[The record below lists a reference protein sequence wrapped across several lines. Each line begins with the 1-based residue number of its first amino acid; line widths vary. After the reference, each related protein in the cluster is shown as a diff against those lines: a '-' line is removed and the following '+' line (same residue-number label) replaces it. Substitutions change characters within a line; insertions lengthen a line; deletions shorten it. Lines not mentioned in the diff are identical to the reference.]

1 MAASMNHVQY
11 NCIIIIIIDDTWAT
25 SLQLL
30 QVTDCR
36 SFGKASGYLSQ
47 HKFLRKGGREGGRE
61 EGSGREGRREWEGGK
76 KGVGER
82 GEGREGGRE
91 RCNVVIL
98 PTIEIDIFYNG
109 DIVRTTKHQNK
120 IPTNISS
127 HTIVHIVHVE
137 NERKSFY
144 MYMYITYIYLIFHKI
159 SLSDSSSSS
168 SGSCSMIRRS
178 SSTSFLWN
186 RICTIEITKNH

>member
-1 MAASMNHVQY
+1 M
-11 NCIIIIIIDDTWAT
+11 
-25 SLQLL
+25 
-30 QVTDCR
+30 
-36 SFGKASGYLSQ
+36 
-47 HKFLRKGGREGGRE
+47 
-61 EGSGREGRREWEGGK
+61 
-76 KGVGER
+76 GER

-127 HTIVHIVHVE
+127 HTIVHVHIVHVE

-178 SSTSFLWN
+178 SSTSFL
-186 RICTIEITKNH
+186 